1 MALTIVD
8 TSDAPPQGMTL
19 APGQRLLEVVET
31 DASDA
36 EVARGYVRITV
47 TQDRQAQAIRY
58 SLRGW
63 VLDAAG
69 RYVEVAGEPV
79 SLPASEHTWMLG
91 ESDGSTAEFLS
102 RALEQEATRLWR
114 AWRQLA
120 AM

>member
-1 MALTIVD
+1 MALTVTD
-8 TSDAPPQGMTL
+8 VSDAVPQGLTL
-19 APGQRLLEVVET
+19 AAGQRLLEVAET
-31 DASDA
+31 DASGA

-47 TQDRQAQAIRY
+47 TQDRQPQAVRY
-58 SLRGW
+58 VLRGW

-69 RYVEVAGEPV
+69 AYVEVAGEPV

-91 ESDGSTAEFLS
+91 ESDGTPAEFLA
-102 RALEQEATRLWR
+102 RALEQEATRVWR